1 VPKKLTVPRI
11 ARLRRMATAGLRLPS
26 SSVSVKAIDIERHRS
41 VTVTFDDGHVCVFAL
56 DELRRVCPCATCR
69 SWRDQGQ
76 ASWPRPG
83 SPDTLS
89 VEGADLVGA
98 WGLSI
103 TWNDGHSTG
112 IYPWDS
118 LRRWCDADARGDLP
132 GASGPSVA

>member
-1 VPKKLTVPRI
+1 MVRAGT
-11 ARLRRMATAGLRLPS
+11 RLRSAG
-26 SSVSVKAIDIERHRS
+26 VSVQAIDIDRQRS

-83 SPDTLS
+83 SPDSLS
-89 VEGADLVGA
+89 VESAELVGA

-118 LRRWCDADARGDLP
+118 LRQWCDADAGVTFRGA
-132 GASGPSVA
+132 GARR